1 MRITPAVTAEQLIS
15 AAYVN
20 APELAGV
27 DWREDVQGVYEIT
40 RPGQRVYEI
49 TRADQRSLWV
59 HDRGAEGYRLRECVI
74 DSFGNHRAVDVHHV
88 HRLTELADRI
98 AAFTA
103 ITGDQLINQAAE
115 RG

>member
-1 MRITPAVTAEQLIS
+1 MRITPAVTAKQLIS

-27 DWREDVQGVYEIT
+27 DWHEDARGVYEIT
-40 RPGQRVYEI
+40 RAG
-49 TRADQRSLWV
+49 QRSLWV
-59 HDRGAEGYRLRECVI
+59 HDLGAEGYRLRECVI
-74 DSFGNHRAVDVHHV
+74 DPFGNHRAVDVHNI